1 VRNWRTLR
9 SRQACQG
16 FITRSLGC
24 EVRPGQ
30 QQAKMM
36 MTERERE
43 QELDGTGKLMEP
55 ELARNL
61 HARYC
66 NVFMRA

>member
-1 VRNWRTLR
+1 
-9 SRQACQG
+9 
-16 FITRSLGC
+16 
-24 EVRPGQ
+24 
-30 QQAKMM
+30 MM
-36 MTERERE
+36 MMERERE